1 MRSTLEHCTTG
12 NSYTLV
18 SGRTLTTAR
27 AVPRAELPDGVVL
40 VLRLADAADALPE
53 ALALALP
60 DAKVVLYRKSRAGGC
75 EPDNLWTCSPRPGSR
90 GLQSPG

>member
-12 NSYTLV
+12 NSYTFV

-27 AVPRAELPDGVVL
+27 AVPLAELPDGVVL

-75 EPDNLWTCSPRPGSR
+75 ERDNLWTCAPRPSSR
-90 GLQSPG
+90 GLQSPS